1 MHRDQLPDAVKSIG
15 LGNRGTTFGLDFAII
30 EDTVEA
36 EGYSKGE
43 YFWGGAA
50 GTWFWI
56 DPVENLVFIGMIQQA
71 GPMIP
76 DVRGTSKRLLYQSI
90 MDAYGI

>member
-1 MHRDQLPDAVKSIG
+1 
-15 LGNRGTTFGLDFAII
+15 
-30 EDTVEA
+30 
-36 EGYSKGE
+36 
-43 YFWGGAA
+43 
-50 GTWFWI
+50 
-56 DPVENLVFIGMIQQA
+56 VFIGMIQQA